1 MDPDV
6 LLQQLAPLREPNPI
20 GWWPPAPG
28 WWVLAVVVLVGLGL
42 LALVLYRRR
51 QARRYRR
58 QALQRLQQLYSAG
71 DVTLEQLNQLLKATA
86 MRGFPASD
94 VARLHGT
101 RWQQF
106 LIATA
111 AKLPPDPWN
120 ELEQVYRQPSLAAS
134 AALLQQSRQWL
145 RQHRSQHD

>member
-6 LLQQLAPLREPNPI
+6 LLQQLAPLRAPSPI

-28 WWVLAVVVLVGLGL
+28 WWVLAVVVLIGLGL

-58 QALQRLQQLYSAG
+58 QALQRLQQLCSAG

-86 MRGFPASD
+86 MRGFPTSD
-94 VARLHGT
+94 VARLHGA

-106 LIATA
+106 LKATA
-111 AKLPPDPWN
+111 AKLPPDTWN
-120 ELEQVYRQPSLAAS
+120 ELEQVYRQPRLAAS